1 MGGQDDAAPGGWLG
15 LLDRAAREA
24 LLSRGT
30 RRRYGAGEAIFLRGD
45 PGRALYL
52 IEEGRVEVSVT
63 ALGGRRSVLAHMGP
77 GEVLGEIA
85 VLDDLDR
92 SADATAAGAV
102 TLVSLPRA
110 EVMSFLAQNP
120 EAMMGLIAELCAK
133 ARNASEMFEDQT
145 QVAARTRL
153 ARCLMRIADKW
164 GRPEAG
170 GAVRITEPLSQSD
183 LGEFSGLARENV
195 NRHLRALADEGLVRL
210 EGGVVVIADPEA
222 LAEVAEL

>member
-1 MGGQDDAAPGGWLG
+1 VGREDPSAPGSWLG
-15 LLDRAAREA
+15 LLDATARAA
-24 LLSRGT
+24 LLARGT
-30 RRRYGAGEAIFLRGD
+30 RRRYAGGETIFLRGD

-77 GEVLGEIA
+77 GEILGEIA
-85 VLDDLDR
+85 VLDNLER
-92 SADATAAGAV
+92 SADATAAGEVA
-102 TLVSLPRA
+102 LVGLPRS
-110 EVMSFLAQNP
+110 EVMDFLARNP

-153 ARCLMRIADKW
+153 ARCLTRIARKW
-164 GRPEAG
+164 GQPQG
-170 GAVRITEPLSQSD
+170 DGAVRITEPLSQSD

-195 NRHLRALADEGLVRL
+195 NRHLRAFADEGLLRI
-210 EGGVVVIADPEA
+210 EDGVVLIGDVEA
-222 LAEVAEL
+222 LEEIAEL

>member
-85 VLDDLDR
+85 VLDNLDR

-110 EVMSFLAQNP
+110 EVMSFL
-120 EAMMGLIAELCAK
+120 
-133 ARNASEMFEDQT
+133 
-145 QVAARTRL
+145 
-153 ARCLMRIADKW
+153 
-164 GRPEAG
+164 
-170 GAVRITEPLSQSD
+170 
-183 LGEFSGLARENV
+183 
-195 NRHLRALADEGLVRL
+195 
-210 EGGVVVIADPEA
+210 
-222 LAEVAEL
+222 

>member
-85 VLDDLDR
+85 R
-92 SADATAAGAV
+92 APGSMPGPGMSSAGA
-102 TLVSLPRA
+102 
-110 EVMSFLAQNP
+110 
-120 EAMMGLIAELCAK
+120 G
-133 ARNASEMFEDQT
+133 ASQAVGD
-145 QVAARTRL
+145 
-153 ARCLMRIADKW
+153 DW
-164 GRPEAG
+164 PPAG
-170 GAVRITEPLSQSD
+170 TPGKK
-183 LGEFSGLARENV
+183 
-195 NRHLRALADEGLVRL
+195 H
-210 EGGVVVIADPEA
+210 
-222 LAEVAEL
+222 